1 MKQSRRARRLQRHHN
16 RKIVAKLNMISLMDI
31 FTILVFFL
39 LVNSSSNEQFANPDT
54 ITLPESTAEKPP
66 QTSLSLFVDANNIYV
81 QDRLVTDISSVLN
94 SNDVIIPALKN
105 ELDYRYQRLS
115 TSSQATQKTRA
126 ITIMGDKK
134 IPYGLLKKIM
144 TTCSSSHY
152 SDISLAVYRK
162 SARAGS

>member
-1 MKQSRRARRLQRHHN
+1 MKQSRRARRLQRHHS

-39 LVNSSSNEQFANPDT
+39 LVNASSNEQFANPET

-81 QDRLVTDISSVLN
+81 QDRLVTDIASVHN
-94 SNDVIIPALKN
+94 SNDVIIPALKK

-115 TSSQATQKTRA
+115 TSGQSTQKTRA
-126 ITIMGDKK
+126 ITIMGIKK
-134 IPYGLLKKIM
+134 FPTDY
-144 TTCSSSHY
+144 
-152 SDISLAVYRK
+152 
-162 SARAGS
+162 

>member
-1 MKQSRRARRLQRHHN
+1 MKLSRRARRLQRHHN
-16 RKIVAKLNMISLMDI
+16 RNIVAKLNMISLMDI

-39 LVNSSSNEQFANPDT
+39 LVNSSNNEQFANPDT

-66 QTSLSLFVDANNIYV
+66 QTSLSLFVDANNIYI

-94 SNDVIIPALKN
+94 SNKVIIPALKK
-105 ELDYRYQRLS
+105 ELDYRYQRHV
-115 TSSQATQKTRA
+115 SSGLTAQNTRA
-126 ITIMGDKK
+126 ITILGDKK

-144 TTCSSSHY
+144 ATCSNSHY

-162 SARAGS
+162 SARADS